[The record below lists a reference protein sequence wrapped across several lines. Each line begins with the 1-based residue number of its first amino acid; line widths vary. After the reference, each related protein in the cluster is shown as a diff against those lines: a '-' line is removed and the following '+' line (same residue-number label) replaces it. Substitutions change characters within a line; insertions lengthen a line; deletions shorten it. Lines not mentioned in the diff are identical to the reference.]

1 MSVGTELEYIEMLE
15 RLLGRIGNEL
25 GVKISCY
32 DFGKFQGKGYGSGDL
47 TYDYDSAF
55 QVKLC
60 RWFSWVN
67 HTCEEVLSPTPIV
80 EAEEEAKFEIVLK
93 EAINKLLQRES
104 PGDA

>member
-25 GVKISCY
+25 GAKVSHY
-32 DFGKFQGKGYGSGDL
+32 DFGKFQGKEYGSGDL

-67 HTCEEVLSPTPIV
+67 LTCEEVLSPVPIV
-80 EAEEEAKFEIVLK
+80 GAEEGAKFEIVLK
-93 EAINKLLQRES
+93 EAIKKLLQMES
-104 PGDA
+104 SGDA

>member
-25 GVKISCY
+25 GVKVNRY
-32 DFGKFQGKGYGSGDL
+32 DFGKFQNNEYSSGDF
-47 TYDYDSAF
+47 TYNYDSAF

-60 RWFSWVN
+60 RWLGWAN
-67 HTCEEVLSPTPIV
+67 HVCEEVPSPTPIV
-80 EAEEEAKFEIVLK
+80 EVEEEAKFEVKLK
-93 EAINKLLQRES
+93 EALKKLLQKES